1 MTLRDQ
7 ILEAIDSP
15 GQLEALYR
23 RGPGEF
29 ARVFPEAAPGFRD
42 SRSLAPEAVLR
53 TTAVTEPPCRAG
65 RESSRLLSPH
75 GDRVPLRSS
84 HLRKEH
90 IYSAR
95 KVDRELSSRLYLV
108 EHYRGIRVPARIWL
122 QISPNLLATETR
134 RLSASVALWFGV
146 QALACSGTVQPEG
159 LTPNLRLSRQGE

>member
-15 GQLEALYR
+15 GQLEALCR

-29 ARVFPEAAPGFRD
+29 ARVFPEVFSQHPD
-42 SRSLAPEAVLR
+42 SVILAVWHQRLFYGPQPSPNRLAVLG
-53 TTAVTEPPCRAG
+53 AN
-65 RESSRLLSPH
+65 LLVFCH
-75 GDRVPLRSS
+75 LTGDRVPLRSS

-134 RLSASVALWFGV
+134 RLSASVLCG
-146 QALACSGTVQPEG
+146 PEF
-159 LTPNLRLSRQGE
+159 RL